1 MMRSVVRVHFEF
13 VRLVEQRVFDAIVDF
28 WGTGDL
34 E

>member
-1 MMRSVVRVHFEF
+1 MRNVVVHFEF
-13 VRLVEQRVFDAIVDF
+13 VRLVEQHVFDAIVDS

>member
-1 MMRSVVRVHFEF
+1 MMRSVVVHFEF

>member
-1 MMRSVVRVHFEF
+1 MMTSVVGHFEF
-13 VRLVEQRVFDAIVDF
+13 VRIVEQRVFDAIVDS